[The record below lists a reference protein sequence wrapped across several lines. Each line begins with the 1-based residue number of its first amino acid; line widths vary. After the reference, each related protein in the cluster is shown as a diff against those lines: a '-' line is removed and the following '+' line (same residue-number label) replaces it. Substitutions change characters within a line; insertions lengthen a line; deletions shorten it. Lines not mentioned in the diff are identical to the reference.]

1 VPPRSSARTATDEA
15 EDYTGALP
23 DDAGPVKQLCGMG
36 FTRQAVINAL
46 EKSNYRTEKALER
59 LLASTN

>member
-1 VPPRSSARTATDEA
+1 
-15 EDYTGALP
+15 
-23 DDAGPVKQLCGMG
+23 MG